1 MARQIDNDQSM
12 NLLTIPT
19 FLDENTFHVVVE
31 SPRGSNVKLK
41 YEPRWECMSVSRPL
55 TLGLTFPFDWGFVPS
70 TKAADGDPIDTFVVW
85 DVGVFPGVVL
95 PCRSLGVLRL
105 EQNRSNFDRS
115 IRVRNDR
122 ILALPTVARRQGEAR
137 ALSDIPQ
144 RIREEYVQFTI
155 AAAALEGKDVE
166 FLGWGD
172 ASEGMAVLTSHA
184 VRE

>member
-1 MARQIDNDQSM
+1 MAWQIDNDQGM

-41 YEPRWECMSVSRPL
+41 YEPRWECMSISRPL

-70 TKAADGDPIDTFVVW
+70 TRAADGDPIDTFVVW
-85 DVGVFPGVVL
+85 DVGAFPGVVL

-122 ILALPTVARRQGEAR
+122 ILALPTLARRQGELT
-137 ALSDIPQ
+137 ALNHIPQ
-144 RIREEYVQFTI
+144 RIREECVQFTV

-166 FLGWGD
+166 VLGWGD
-172 ASEGMAVLTSHA
+172 ASEGMAVLASHT